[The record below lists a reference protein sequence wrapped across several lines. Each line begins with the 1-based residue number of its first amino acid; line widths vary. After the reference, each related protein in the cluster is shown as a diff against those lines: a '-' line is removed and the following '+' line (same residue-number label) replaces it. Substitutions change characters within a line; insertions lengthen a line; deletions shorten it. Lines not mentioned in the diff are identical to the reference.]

1 MDIEKQDLFQFV
13 KEKTFVNDVDIN
25 METRLEDDLGVHG
38 DDAVEFIIAYGKY
51 YNVNISN
58 FMAADYFN
66 GEGLNVL
73 NSLIGIFKKEKKASK
88 KILTVGHLYK
98 GILAG
103 RLDEEVINS

>member
-1 MDIEKQDLFQFV
+1 MNIEKPDLFQFV
-13 KEKTFVNDVDIN
+13 KEKTFVNDIDIN
-25 METRLEDDLGVHG
+25 METRLEDDLGVYG

-88 KILTVGHLYK
+88 KALTVGHLYK
-98 GILAG
+98 AILAG